1 MLPGSEI
8 LAIGTGWSHDFQS
21 LLFLFIQMQ
30 KEDSIDS
37 LLSFLMVDVTKLL
50 WNPSA
55 QKQHITD
62 LAQKLLAPTS
72 TAKRCMLQ
80 PLDSMIVFRASYF
93 LNFSSC
99 HFSMFS
105 SHAQVNLMKIT
116 FLVVLEN
123 LTISGNSW
131 V

>member
-50 WNPSA
+50 
-55 QKQHITD
+55 
-62 LAQKLLAPTS
+62 
-72 TAKRCMLQ
+72 
-80 PLDSMIVFRASYF
+80 
-93 LNFSSC
+93 
-99 HFSMFS
+99 
-105 SHAQVNLMKIT
+105 
-116 FLVVLEN
+116 
-123 LTISGNSW
+123 
-131 V
+131 